1 MPELTITPA
10 QSPLPGGTG
19 NANAAASTDSTR
31 SAEGGKADSGSGAE
45 APFATVLKGRMDKK
59 EPAQESKDGA
69 DTTATPTDAASIT
82 VRLDI
87 SALLPL
93 MGTDPAATSAVTA
106 MPALVADQ
114 VAAAADAMLP
124 ALPAAQGQLTIAA
137 ATPAPIRPTATT
149 TASAV
154 PVTRGESRQALAS
167 EQEPAF
173 IAAPAGQGGDGSQTA
188 GKIVLDAAITADGD
202 QKHAAASSADLPA
215 TDFRAAME
223 RAVAMTPVAADSAGK
238 AAVAQGLRI
247 DTPLGQ
253 SGWHEEMGQKLTW
266 MAGAGR
272 QQAELVLTP
281 PQLGR
286 VEVSLTVNG
295 DQATAIFTSPHAA
308 VREALENSM
317 DRLREVLADAGVT
330 LGQTQ
335 VGSESPNQSQ
345 RKGDSDFGVAEGLR
359 YASTA
364 ALPGV
369 STIRAT
375 GAGRGMI
382 DTFA

>member
-10 QSPLPGGTG
+10 QTPLPNGTG
-19 NANAAASTDSTR
+19 NANATGATDAAR
-31 SAEGGKADSGSGAE
+31 SAEGGKADSGNGAE
-45 APFATVLKGRMDKK
+45 APFATVLKGRMDKN
-59 EPAQESKDGA
+59 EPAQESRDGA
-69 DTTATPTDAASIT
+69 EADATPTDTAST
-82 VRLDI
+82 SVRLDI

-93 MGTDPAATSAVTA
+93 MGINPAVPAEVAAT
-106 MPALVADQ
+106 PALIADQ
-114 VAAAADAMLP
+114 VAAAADAVLP
-124 ALPAAQGQLTIAA
+124 ALPAVQGPLAIAA
-137 ATPAPIRPTATT
+137 ATPAPVRPATT
-149 TASAV
+149 MASAA
-154 PVTRGESRQALAS
+154 PVTKGESRQVQAS
-167 EQEPAF
+167 EQDPAF
-173 IAAPAGQGGDGSQTA
+173 VAAAAGKGGEAAQSA
-188 GKIVLDAAITADGD
+188 GKIVLDAANTADGG
-202 QKHAAASSADLPA
+202 QKHAVASQADLTP

-223 RAVAMTPVAADSAGK
+223 RAVGMMPVAADSVGK
-238 AAVAQGLRI
+238 AAANQGLRI

-253 SGWHEEMGQKLTW
+253 NGWHEEMGQKLTW

-286 VEVSLTVNG
+286 IEVSLTVNG

-317 DRLREVLADAGVT
+317 DRLRGVLAEAGVT

-345 RKGDSDFGVAEGLR
+345 RKGDADFGVAEGLR
-359 YASTA
+359 YASTV
-364 ALPGV
+364 ALPGLP
-369 STIRAT
+369 TRQAT

-382 DTFA
+382 DIFA

>member
-10 QSPLPGGTG
+10 QTPLPNGTG
-19 NANAAASTDSTR
+19 NANATGATDATR
-31 SAEGGKADSGSGAE
+31 SAEGGKADSGNGAE
-45 APFATVLKGRMDKK
+45 APFATVLKGRMDKN
-59 EPAQESKDGA
+59 EQAQESSDSA
-69 DTTATPTDAASIT
+69 EAAATPTDTASIS

-93 MGTDPAATSAVTA
+93 MGTNPAVPAEVAAT
-106 MPALVADQ
+106 PALIADQ
-114 VAAAADAMLP
+114 VAAATDAVLP
-124 ALPAAQGQLTIAA
+124 ALPSVQPLAIAA
-137 ATPAPIRPTATT
+137 ATPAPVRPATT
-149 TASAV
+149 MASAA
-154 PVTRGESRQALAS
+154 PVTKGESRQVQAS
-167 EQEPAF
+167 EQDPAF
-173 IAAPAGQGGDGSQTA
+173 VAAAAGKGGEAAQSA
-188 GKIVLDAAITADGD
+188 GKIVLDAANTADGG
-202 QKHAAASSADLPA
+202 QKHAAASQADLTP

-223 RAVAMTPVAADSAGK
+223 RAVGMTPVAADSVGK
-238 AAVAQGLRI
+238 AAANQGLRI

-253 SGWHEEMGQKLTW
+253 NGWHEEMGQKLTW

-286 VEVSLTVNG
+286 IEVSLTVNG

-317 DRLREVLADAGVT
+317 DRLRGVLAEAGVT

-345 RKGDSDFGVAEGLR
+345 RKGDADFGVAEGLR
-359 YASTA
+359 YASTV

-369 STIRAT
+369 SAIAAT
-375 GAGRGMI
+375 GGGRGMI
-382 DTFA
+382 DIFA

>member
-10 QSPLPGGTG
+10 QPPLPSGSGS
-19 NANAAASTDSTR
+19 ANATGATDATR
-31 SAEGGKADSGSGAE
+31 SADGGKADSGNGTD
-45 APFATVLKGRMDKK
+45 APFATVLKGRMDKND
-59 EPAQESKDGA
+59 PAQESKDSA
-69 DTTATPTDAASIT
+69 EAATTSTDAASIT

-93 MGTDPAATSAVTA
+93 MGANPTATPGVTA
-106 MPALVADQ
+106 TPALVADQ
-114 VAAAADAMLP
+114 VAAAADAALP
-124 ALPAAQGQLTIAA
+124 ALPIAQGPLAIAA
-137 ATPAPIRPTATT
+137 ATPAPIRPATT
-149 TASAV
+149 TASAL
-154 PVTRGESRQALAS
+154 PVTKGESRQAQAS

-173 IAAPAGQGGDGSQTA
+173 VAAPTGKGGEATQTA
-188 GKIVLDAAITADGD
+188 GKIVLDAANTADGG
-202 QKHAAASSADLPA
+202 QKHAMASQVDLSA

-223 RAVAMTPVAADSAGK
+223 RAVAMTPVAADSVGK
-238 AAVAQGLRI
+238 AASTQSLRI

-253 SGWHEEMGQKLTW
+253 NGWHDEMGQKLTW

-286 VEVSLTVNG
+286 VEVSLTING
-295 DQATAIFTSPHAA
+295 DQATAIFTSPYAA

-317 DRLREVLADAGVT
+317 DRLRGVLADAGVT

-364 ALPGV
+364 PVPGV
-369 STIRAT
+369 STIHAT

-382 DTFA
+382 DIFA

>member
-10 QSPLPGGTG
+10 QTPLPAGTG
-19 NANAAASTDSTR
+19 SANATGSTDAAR
-31 SAEGGKADSGSGAE
+31 SAEGGKADSGNGAE
-45 APFATVLKGRMDKK
+45 APFATVLKGRMDKN
-59 EPAQESKDGA
+59 EPARESKDGA
-69 DTTATPTDAASIT
+69 DATATPTDAASIT

-93 MGTDPAATSAVTA
+93 MGTSPTATPDVTA
-106 MPALVADQ
+106 TPALVADQ
-114 VAAAADAMLP
+114 VAAAADAVLP
-124 ALPAAQGQLTIAA
+124 ALPAVQGPLAIAA
-137 ATPAPIRPTATT
+137 ATPAPVRPATT

-154 PVTRGESRQALAS
+154 PVAKGESRQAQAS

-173 IAAPAGQGGDGSQTA
+173 VAAPANKGGDGSQTA
-188 GKIVLDAAITADGD
+188 GKIVLDAANTADGG
-202 QKHAAASSADLPA
+202 QKHATASPADLPA

-223 RAVAMTPVAADSAGK
+223 RAVAMTPVAADSVGK
-238 AAVAQGLRI
+238 AATAQGLRI

-253 SGWHEEMGQKLTW
+253 NGWHEEMGQKLTW

-317 DRLREVLADAGVT
+317 DRLRDVLADAGVT

-359 YASTA
+359 YASPA

-369 STIRAT
+369 STIHAAA
-375 GAGRGMI
+375 AGRGMI